1 MLHPGQSVADIV
13 SEFSE
18 CASVFQRHRI
28 DYCCHGSMSLA
39 TACGARNLDV
49 QTLLEELEQAISE
62 RVDACEDSRSL
73 STAALIRHIEH
84 RYHHSLRKTLPFVE
98 KLSAKVGRVH
108 GDRNPRL
115 RELEAV
121 VRELNAALI
130 PHLDREEQELFPA
143 LTARS
148 PADAVV
154 RRELS
159 EMLEEHRSVGR
170 LLLRMRGA
178 AENFQSPAWACNSYR
193 TLMTELEH
201 LEGDILR
208 HVYLENHVLMPRFI
222 PAELARSIA

>member
-1 MLHPGQSVADIV
+1 MLDSGQSVADIV
-13 SEFSE
+13 SEYSE
-18 CASVFQRHRI
+18 CASVFQRHHI
-28 DYCCHGSMSLA
+28 DYCCHGGMSL
-39 TACGARNLDV
+39 TRACSARNLDV
-49 QTLLEELEQAISE
+49 QMLLEELEQAISE
-62 RVDACEDSRSL
+62 RVDACEDPRSL

-115 RELEAV
+115 RELETV
-121 VRELNAALI
+121 VRALKDALI

-154 RRELS
+154 RRELT
-159 EMLEEHRSVGR
+159 EMLEEHLSVGR

-178 AENFQSPAWACNSYR
+178 AENFQSPPWACNSYR

-208 HVYLENHVLMPRFI
+208 HVHLENHVLMPRFA
-222 PAELARSIA
+222 PMDHAQSVT

>member
-1 MLHPGQSVADIV
+1 MLDPGQSVADIV
-13 SEFSE
+13 LEYAE

-39 TACGARNLDV
+39 KACSARNLDV
-49 QTLLEELEQAISE
+49 QKVLDELEMAISE
-62 RVDACEDSRSL
+62 RVATCEDPRSL

-84 RYHHSLRKTLPFVE
+84 RYHHSLRKTLPFME
-98 KLSAKVGRVH
+98 KLSAKVSRVH

-115 RELEAV
+115 RELETV
-121 VRELNAALI
+121 VRELKDALI

-148 PADAVV
+148 PAEAVV
-154 RRELS
+154 RRELT
-159 EMLEEHRSVGR
+159 EMLEEHRGVGR
-170 LLLRMRGA
+170 LLLRMREA
-178 AENFQSPAWACNSYR
+178 AENFQSPPWACSTYR

-208 HVYLENHVLMPRFI
+208 HVHLENHVLMPRFGSMEH
-222 PAELARSIA
+222 AQSAA